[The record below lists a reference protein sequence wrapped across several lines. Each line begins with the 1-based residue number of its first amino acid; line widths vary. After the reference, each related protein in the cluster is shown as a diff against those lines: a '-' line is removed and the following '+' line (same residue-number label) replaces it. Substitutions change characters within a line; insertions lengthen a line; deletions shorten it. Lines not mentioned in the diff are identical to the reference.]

1 MDQKLLN
8 HLRVKEFLLAV
19 AMMASLLISHT
30 SSKRYNF
37 GDCPEMSSAVV
48 NIANTESVTLKTGQ
62 TKWGHTR
69 LNFSC
74 QDYYRHFDG
83 VDMQIYYCDKAK
95 GFFPYWYEEIPI
107 CKEGACISPKKGS
120 GQWMRLG
127 DACYQKMNNG
137 TFQEAKTQCT
147 GVGGH
152 VVDPMTTP
160 LPNFPRQIYQ
170 VLWNITEAA
179 IDVGPFWL
187 DAEKKSGK
195 WLTSD
200 GTEIKN
206 VCFDSVIKAGGAGN
220 CLTAAMTKVQRTDS
234 GCNVMI
240 HDCAYQAFV
249 ICQHEEIGC
258 PRDWPGGDRLLAQNG
273 STYTPKNC
281 GAGKELFP
289 KSATCQGGSWGLIP
303 KCKKVKGCGKV
314 HRYFRGP
321 FKHKAKLNFKRICK
335 KTRIM
340 IPGMPALLTCMYGD
354 FYYDTKSGG
363 KVIKNK
369 MTTAEVIGKM
379 NRDGHRQGPCQVLK
393 CKTPKHWKKI
403 GFVVGGRPIADA
415 YRVNLRI
422 NIICPPSYKTS
433 KYLKKLNGQLR
444 CLKTGR
450 WNANV
455 SSDATLCDRITCT
468 KPYPAMPNNKRYLY
482 SEGTKEMTVE
492 CANHHGTMARDG
504 TWSTKVIIQCDLK
517 TEQWVPPAEKCE
529 AFKCT
534 KPNKDIGRATVSGN
548 TSSIRVSCKQEFEYA
563 DGKTLKDY
571 ICDLKKNNVGLYE
584 YEKDRKDDKICGT
597 MVKECRKLPVVEN
610 AVFKR
615 SWLDVSYTCRN
626 GYIFPD
632 KKTTKNLKCAA
643 KTGWP
648 PIGNC
653 AEILCTEQP
662 ANISNGNLTHWDKH
676 QATYKC
682 EKGYKFDTEDDGV
695 INCTANGWPAIKC
708 IIIPETTTPLS
719 TTTTEAKSS
728 GGRTNT
734 GNSANP
740 LAKPGSN
747 GGTKSSASS
756 SGSSIINSA
765 DGKSTENSGGSG
777 PSTGSS
783 AGGPFIGNKPMAT
796 SPRKIAGGTASRNRE
811 GGESA
816 TGKRAG
822 GTATVKSTGGSLPRN
837 NEGGSSTGNGAGGT
851 SLGNIASGMTT
862 GNNAGGQS
870 TGNSANQPTK
880 GRSISSSVITTTTV
894 PPTIVKSRGGG
905 PGNGNGGTGGG
916 GGDKGGG
923 GGGGGRT
930 IKLVQCVDVV
940 QSHDHLKLINKGDFF
955 TGYSAVYMCTD
966 GFVFDNDQDYAMA
979 TCTDKGKMVPST
991 LPICVKKGCDLPQY
1005 IKHANKSLARTT
1017 VKHVMV
1023 YTCLKGYEFPNG
1035 NNIMYT
1041 TCSAKGT
1048 WVPTL
1053 PHCQLKTTCPSP
1065 PDAENATK
1073 TSREDHEPVGRIN
1086 VYSCHAGHRFPN
1098 AIKNEYIWCTSR
1110 GRWNRRVVHACNLV
1124 HCGQLNVPSNAS
1136 CEITRQE
1143 LTGQGDDLVGTE
1155 LKCRCYWD
1163 GARFRD
1169 GDLFKTPLCRSSGR
1183 WSMDLPPC
1191 GDAEWCYYPPQLH
1204 KAVLIDSKD
1213 QKRNSTVRYMC
1224 EKGYHWP
1231 NNMTNMTAYCNM
1243 SGFWT
1248 YPFKVCYRNE
1258 TEADLDARAPIPPL
1272 ESPFGP
1278 MIAKLF
1284 IGFVVGVFGFIV
1296 LMDIP
1301 KMCYDLRTAGK
1312 NKFHQELHAQ

>member
-708 IIIPETTTPLS
+708 III
-719 TTTTEAKSS
+719 
-728 GGRTNT
+728 
-734 GNSANP
+734 
-740 LAKPGSN
+740 
-747 GGTKSSASS
+747 
-756 SGSSIINSA
+756 
-765 DGKSTENSGGSG
+765 
-777 PSTGSS
+777 
-783 AGGPFIGNKPMAT
+783 
-796 SPRKIAGGTASRNRE
+796 
-811 GGESA
+811 
-816 TGKRAG
+816 
-822 GTATVKSTGGSLPRN
+822 
-837 NEGGSSTGNGAGGT
+837 
-851 SLGNIASGMTT
+851 
-862 GNNAGGQS
+862 
-870 TGNSANQPTK
+870 
-880 GRSISSSVITTTTV
+880 TTTTV

-1248 YPFKVCYRNE
+1248 YPFKVCYPNPCE
-1258 TEADLDARAPIPPL
+1258 PIEDTLDALRLHSLNYSYSYYTHVPVPSQSNFTAFYRDELIVSCPDNTTEFPTGEVERQVTCSHDGTWKPKIPLCAKKLVSVKIRRHVHRPEMGPMPPI
-1272 ESPFGP
+1272 P
-1278 MIAKLF
+1278 MIALVFLAVVVGIIGLFLVLDVPKVLRDLF
-1284 IGFVVGVFGFIV
+1284 ITGGRNRF
-1296 LMDIP
+1296 
-1301 KMCYDLRTAGK
+1301 
-1312 NKFHQELHAQ
+1312 